1 MLRRGKIYDI
11 TQTISP
17 GMLSWP
23 EDHPVDF
30 NKTKLAGLASLTHL
44 GMSAHTGTHIDAPAH
59 IIRGGKGID
68 EIDIE
73 RLTGVASLVD
83 LSKAKIIDRELLS
96 GFNLEGV
103 SRLLLKTSNSALL
116 RKPDFDQ
123 KYVSLTTD
131 AAEYLV
137 EKGIRLLAF
146 DYLSVDEFSSQL
158 YPVHNILLNAGVV
171 IVESVNLSEVPAG
184 NYEILCLPLKIKGC
198 DGAPARVILRTI

>member
-1 MLRRGKIYDI
+1 
-11 TQTISP
+11 
-17 GMLSWP
+17 
-23 EDHPVDF
+23 
-30 NKTKLAGLASLTHL
+30 
-44 GMSAHTGTHIDAPAH
+44 
-59 IIRGGKGID
+59 
-68 EIDIE
+68 
-73 RLTGVASLVD
+73 
-83 LSKAKIIDRELLS
+83 
-96 GFNLEGV
+96 
-103 SRLLLKTSNSALL
+103 LLLKTSNSALL

-146 DYLSVDEFSSQL
+146 DYLSVDDFFNHL

-171 IVESVNLSEVPAG
+171 IVESVNLGEVPAG